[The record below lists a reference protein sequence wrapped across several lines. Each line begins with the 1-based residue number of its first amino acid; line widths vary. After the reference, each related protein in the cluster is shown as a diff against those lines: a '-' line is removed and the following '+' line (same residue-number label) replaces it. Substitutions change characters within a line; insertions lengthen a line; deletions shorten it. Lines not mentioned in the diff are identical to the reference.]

1 MKEILKYLRQ
11 LNSLTQ
17 DEVAKKLELSR
28 QWYLKMENGDVIPT
42 KKTVKKI
49 SEFYQVSEDFIYQN
63 KVPSIR
69 DLQNSTD
76 SKSSVVYKQKK
87 DFGQLAV
94 ADSGVAVAIAEP
106 IVTTKTQTQNTIT
119 IQGYFDGKAI
129 QIDTP
134 EDIQQSFFQGQRFQL
149 IPLYDEEAE
158 KRRQASWEKLKKIIE
173 NRPILDMPQNDDPYY
188 KEMLY
193 DALAEKYLKNNSS
206 EKGDNKN

>member
-17 DEVAKKLELSR
+17 DEVAKKLGLSR
-28 QWYLKMENGDVIPT
+28 QWYLKMECGKTIPT

-63 KVPSIR
+63 KVPSIKEI
-69 DLQNSTD
+69 QNKDKT
-76 SKSSVVYKQKK
+76 SVVYKQKR

-106 IVTTKTQTQNTIT
+106 IVTTKMQTQNTIT